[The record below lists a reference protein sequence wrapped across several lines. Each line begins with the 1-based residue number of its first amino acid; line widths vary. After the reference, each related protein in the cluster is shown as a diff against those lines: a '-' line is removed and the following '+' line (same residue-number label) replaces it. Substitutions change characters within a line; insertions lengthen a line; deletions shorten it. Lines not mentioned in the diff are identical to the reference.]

1 VFEMTIS
8 ALWDRFFWAFVLLV
22 AAAIVWLWFFGD
34 RQRYFPWGLLV
45 GLAIG
50 TTYFALGVRNMRA
63 QARRVERAIADAEA
77 AGALARL
84 EEELPDA

>member
-1 VFEMTIS
+1 MTIS

-22 AAAIVWLWFFGD
+22 FAAIVWLWFFGES
-34 RQRYFPWGLLV
+34 QRYFPWGLLV

-50 TTYFALGVRNMRA
+50 TTYVATGVRNMRA
-63 QARRVERAIADAEA
+63 ETRRVERAIADAEA

-84 EEELPDA
+84 EEEPVHA

>member
-1 VFEMTIS
+1 MTIS
-8 ALWDRFFWAFVLLV
+8 ALWDRFFWGFVLLV
-22 AAAIVWLWFFGD
+22 FAAIVWLWFFGES
-34 RQRYFPWGLLV
+34 QRYFPWGLLV

-50 TTYFALGVRNMRA
+50 TTYFAIGVRNMRA
-63 QARRVERAIADAEA
+63 ESHRVERALADAEA

>member
-1 VFEMTIS
+1 
-8 ALWDRFFWAFVLLV
+8 
-22 AAAIVWLWFFGD
+22 
-34 RQRYFPWGLLV
+34 
-45 GLAIG
+45 
-50 TTYFALGVRNMRA
+50 MRA

>member
-1 VFEMTIS
+1 MTIS

-22 AAAIVWLWFFGD
+22 FAAIVWLWFFGES
-34 RQRYFPWGLLV
+34 QRYFPWGLLA

-50 TTYFALGVRNMRA
+50 TTYFAVGVRNMRA
-63 QARRVERAIADAEA
+63 EARRIARAIADAEA

-84 EEELPDA
+84 EEEPVHA